1 MAEGFFIDR
10 KGQIEHLINRVT
22 EIVEGGNVVSLSMLI
37 GRTRSS
43 RQRAALEVWC
53 RTVAD
58 LFNESGITRS
68 IHSSI
73 FRDGEMECPW
83 SQASVKDE
91 IWRPMQRAIAK
102 VESTT
107 EATTKQYVEVYEAL
121 VRAFGNKGITLPKW
135 PVRMD
140 RGS

>member
-1 MAEGFFIDR
+1 
-10 KGQIEHLINRVT
+10 
-22 EIVEGGNVVSLSMLI
+22 
-37 GRTRSS
+37 
-43 RQRAALEVWC
+43 
-53 RTVAD
+53 
-58 LFNESGITRS
+58 
-68 IHSSI
+68 
-73 FRDGEMECPW
+73 MECPW

>member
-1 MAEGFFIDR
+1 MSEGFFIDR
-10 KGQIEHLINRVT
+10 KGQIDHLIKRVT
-22 EIVEGGNVVSLSMLI
+22 EIVEGGNVVSLSMLV

-53 RTVAD
+53 RMVAE

-68 IHSSI
+68 IQSSI
-73 FRDGEMECPW
+73 FKSGEMEAPW
-83 SQASVKDE
+83 GRASVKDE

-121 VRAFGNKGITLPKW
+121 TRAFGNKGITLPKW
-135 PVRMD
+135 PVRID
-140 RGS
+140 RGG

>member
-1 MAEGFFIDR
+1 MGEGFFIDS
-10 KGQIEHLINRVT
+10 KGQIDRLTSRVA
-22 EIVEGGNVVSLSMLI
+22 EIVDAGNVVSLSLLI

-53 RTVAD
+53 RMAAE

-68 IHSSI
+68 IQSSI
-73 FRDGEMECPW
+73 FRDGEMESPW

-91 IWRPMQRAIAK
+91 VWRPMQRAVAK

-135 PVRMD
+135 PVRLE
-140 RGS
+140 RGN